1 MASYQIELTEEAKI
15 DLSSYNAYEE
25 KTIADAV
32 RAQLTNQPTVATRN
46 RKQLRDNPIAQWELR
61 VDKFRVFY
69 EVHEE
74 SEMVTIVAVGHKEHA
89 SLFIRGVRVK
99 L

>member
-1 MASYQIELTEEAKI
+1 MARYQVEVTEEAKV

-32 RAQLTNQPTVATRN
+32 RAQLTDQPTVATRN
-46 RKQLRDNPIAQWELR
+46 RKQLRDNPIGQWELR
-61 VDKFRVFY
+61 IDKFRVFY
-69 EVHEE
+69 EVQEDTQ
-74 SEMVTIVAVGHKEHA
+74 MVTVVAVGHKEHA
-89 SLFIRGVRVK
+89 TLFIRGVRVK